1 VRVAWQAHGVPFPA
15 HRPRA
20 RPALAVLLA
29 LVAAACTP
37 AAAPA
42 QGHAEKGEIWISR
55 DELKRLP
62 TAGPAW
68 DNVARY
74 AEEPL
79 GDANLSDQDSEHDV
93 HVFAAALAYARTGAE
108 HLRRKAAT
116 GIMDA
121 IGTEDGG
128 RTLALA
134 RGLLSYVVAADL
146 IDLDDFD
153 RGKGRVFTRWLT
165 RVRNERL
172 EPDSRPTLV
181 LTHERAANNW
191 GTHAGASR
199 IAADAYL
206 GDRADLARA
215 AAVFR
220 GFVGDRKAFDG
231 FNFGDDQSWQ
241 LRPERPVGI
250 VAAGARKHGMSID
263 GALPDDMR
271 RGCAIRTDPCPTRY
285 PWEAMQGIVAQA
297 ELLSRQGYDSWEW
310 EDQAVRRA
318 ARFLFD
324 LNRRRPHE
332 DWSAPEGHQWVPWLL
347 NARYGDGFPTAL
359 PAQPGKG
366 MGFTDWTHAQSC
378 ERRSCTEPRGER
390 RVPVAVKPRPDP
402 ARSREA
408 AREEDGD
415 TAILPIAAA
424 AVVTLVLAA
433 AALVLGRSR
442 RSRAGRGGRRG

>member
-1 VRVAWQAHGVPFPA
+1 VPSPA

-20 RPALAVLLA
+20 RLPLALALA
-29 LVAAACTP
+29 LVLAACLPT
-37 AAAPA
+37 AAPA
-42 QGHAEKGEIWISR
+42 QGHAAKGEIWISR

-62 TAGPAW
+62 TIGPAW
-68 DNVARY
+68 DNLVRY
-74 AEEPL
+74 AEEPM
-79 GDANLSDQDSEHDV
+79 GDADLSDQDSEHDV
-93 HVFAAALAYARTGAE
+93 HVLAAALVYARIDTK
-108 HLRRKAAT
+108 HLRRKAAA

-134 RGLLSYVVAADL
+134 RGLLAYVVAADL

-153 RGKGRVFTRWLT
+153 RGKGRVFSRWLR
-165 RVRNERL
+165 RVRNEQL
-172 EPDSRPTLV
+172 EPESRPTLV

-215 AAVFR
+215 AGVFR
-220 GFVGDRKAFDG
+220 GFVGDRRAFDG
-231 FNFGDDQSWQ
+231 FNFGADQSWQ
-241 LRPERPVGI
+241 LHPDRPVGI
-250 VAAGARKHGMSID
+250 VGAGARRRGMRID

-271 RGCAIRTDPCPTRY
+271 RGCSIRRDPCPTRY

-310 EDQAVRRA
+310 QHQAVRRA

-347 NARYGDGFPTAL
+347 NARYGDRFPTAL

-366 MGFTDWTHAQSC
+366 MGFTDWTHAQPC
-378 ERRSCTEPRGER
+378 ERRSCTEARGPRRE
-390 RVPVAVKPRPDP
+390 PVAVEPRPDP
-402 ARSREA
+402 ARIREA
-408 AREEDGD
+408 AREDDGNP
-415 TAILPIAAA
+415 AILPIAVAG
-424 AVVTLVLAA
+424 VVALVLAA
-433 AALVLGRSR
+433 AALVVGRSR
-442 RSRAGRGGRRG
+442 RSRAGRGGRPG